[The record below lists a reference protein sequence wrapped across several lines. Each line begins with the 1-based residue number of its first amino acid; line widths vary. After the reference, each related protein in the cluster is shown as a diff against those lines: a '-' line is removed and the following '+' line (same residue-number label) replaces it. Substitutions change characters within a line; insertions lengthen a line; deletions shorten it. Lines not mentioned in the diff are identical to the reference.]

1 MHVDKRG
8 NLHIFVDNVM
18 QMIGQLTTYADVE
31 TFQTRL
37 GGDLGRRASEVDLAM
52 GSSVFHCFT
61 QRETMKTA
69 LTRVE
74 DYWIVSKVATSLMKM
89 PLYMVVY
96 SKDIVELV
104 LHEFLTF

>member
-1 MHVDKRG
+1 
-8 NLHIFVDNVM
+8 
-18 QMIGQLTTYADVE
+18 
-31 TFQTRL
+31 
-37 GGDLGRRASEVDLAM
+37 
-52 GSSVFHCFT
+52 
-61 QRETMKTA
+61 MKTA